1 MPQSQVLS
9 KGHEGRFEYVRAAG
23 KGYRDATS
31 PDSSDC
37 LAIPVVF
44 RGRLNPVNLSHFA
57 DCLRV
62 YYSFPPHYY
71 AQFVS

>member
-1 MPQSQVLS
+1 MPQGQILS
-9 KGHEGRFEYVRAAG
+9 KGHERRFEHVRAAG

-31 PDSSDC
+31 LDSSDC

-44 RGRLNPVNLSHFA
+44 RGRLNLVNLVIFA

-62 YYSFPPHYY
+62 YYSFPQHYY
-71 AQFVS
+71 AQFVN